1 VAEAEEAGQRAVAV
15 LEQLPPGRELAAAC
29 CNLSELYAAGS
40 RKDEALAWGRRGHE
54 LARRYGEPELV
65 LRARTNVGVAVGGDE
80 GTRELERVV
89 EAAER
94 AGFSDRAGRVFLD
107 LAGAAVGRRS
117 HARAT
122 HYLTRALDYCGDH
135 GLELYRLYLLE
146 LRARSLLDQGRWTAA
161 ADSAS
166 LVQQVPRTSI
176 TPRIMALVVLGLV
189 RARRGDPGH
198 WEALDEARALAEP
211 SGELERIAP
220 VAAARAEAAWLVGNV
235 EAVAGETDAAL
246 ELALARGVPGW
257 TGELLC
263 VRRRAGLDDPL
274 PTRVA
279 RPYALQLAGDW
290 NGAAALW
297 AELGCPYEE
306 ALALADADDEA
317 ALRRSYEV
325 LQRLGGRPA
334 AAIVARR
341 LRGMGVRN
349 LTSGPRRAT
358 RKNPA
363 ALTRRELDVLEL
375 LEPGLRN
382 AEIAERLF
390 LSSRTVEHHV
400 AAILRKLGVRS
411 RTEAGAAARKL
422 GVGADQQEA
431 SKDG

>member
-1 VAEAEEAGQRAVAV
+1 
-15 LEQLPPGRELAAAC
+15 
-29 CNLSELYAAGS
+29 
-40 RKDEALAWGRRGHE
+40 
-54 LARRYGEPELV
+54 
-65 LRARTNVGVAVGGDE
+65 VGVAVGGDE
-80 GTRELERVV
+80 GRRELERVV
-89 EAAER
+89 EAADR
-94 AGFSDRAGRVFLD
+94 AGFSERAGRVFLD
-107 LAGAAVGRRS
+107 LAGAAVGTRS

-176 TPRIMALVVLGLV
+176 TPRIVALVVLGLV

-198 WEALDEARALAEP
+198 REALDEARGLAEP

-220 VAAARAEAAWLVGNV
+220 VATARAEAAWLAGNV

-257 TGELLC
+257 IGELLC
-263 VRRRAGLDDPL
+263 VRRRAGLHDPL

-290 NGAAALW
+290 KGAAALW
-297 AELGCPYEE
+297 SELGCPYEE

-317 ALRRSYEV
+317 ALRRSYEA

-349 LTSGPRRAT
+349 LTNGPRRAT

-363 ALTRRELDVLEL
+363 SLTRRELDVLEL

-422 GVGADQQEA
+422 GVGADPPEA
-431 SKDG
+431 SEDG

>member
-1 VAEAEEAGQRAVAV
+1 
-15 LEQLPPGRELAAAC
+15 
-29 CNLSELYAAGS
+29 
-40 RKDEALAWGRRGHE
+40 
-54 LARRYGEPELV
+54 
-65 LRARTNVGVAVGGDE
+65 
-80 GTRELERVV
+80 
-89 EAAER
+89 
-94 AGFSDRAGRVFLD
+94 
-107 LAGAAVGRRS
+107 
-117 HARAT
+117 
-122 HYLTRALDYCGDH
+122 
-135 GLELYRLYLLE
+135 
-146 LRARSLLDQGRWTAA
+146 
-161 ADSAS
+161 
-166 LVQQVPRTSI
+166 
-176 TPRIMALVVLGLV
+176 
-189 RARRGDPGH
+189 
-198 WEALDEARALAEP
+198 
-211 SGELERIAP
+211 
-220 VAAARAEAAWLVGNV
+220 
-235 EAVAGETDAAL
+235 
-246 ELALARGVPGW
+246 
-257 TGELLC
+257 
-263 VRRRAGLDDPL
+263 
-274 PTRVA
+274 
-279 RPYALQLAGDW
+279 LQLAGDW

-363 ALTRRELDVLEL
+363 SLTRRELDVLEL